1 MSTQSIWAAAVV
13 GAGVA
18 VDNPYLLIALSLC
31 VLGVALLL
39 AFWLRN
45 VVRPIRLSRLP
56 ANPVLKPIPEHW
68 WESEAVFNPAA
79 IVAGGRVHLLY
90 RALGRDGISRIGYA
104 SSADGVHFDERLD
117 HPVYAAENWS
127 ESRTHRPY
135 TSPARLTYDT
145 ITYASGGGWGGCE
158 DPRAVVLEGVVY
170 MTFNMFN
177 GWDTMRVA
185 FTSTDEYNL
194 LHAHGLWN
202 QFSYLSRPGERQKN
216 WVLFPEKIGGK
227 FALFHNLDGG
237 DPTRVHIKFMDTL
250 HMNEAPTADEALDPQ
265 RLPDH
270 VVAWHHRTRS
280 AAAPPIKTTEG
291 WLLLYHAMDKND
303 PNRYKLGALLLDL
316 EDPTKV
322 LCRSTGPILAPDA
335 WYENDWKPGIIYVSG
350 AVVFG
355 DDLIVYYGGGD
366 KYVAAAKTNL
376 RDFLR
381 TLRNHQQPKLKP
393 VTL

>member
-1 MSTQSIWAAAVV
+1 MDSTLGAIAA

-18 VDNPYLLIALSLC
+18 AGSVGLLIALAAC
-31 VLGVALLL
+31 VLGFFALFV
-39 AFWLRN
+39 FWLWN
-45 VVRPIRLSRLP
+45 IHKPIKFSRFP
-56 ANPVLKPIPEHW
+56 ENPILKPLPEHW

-90 RALGRDGISRIGYA
+90 RALGHDGISRIGYA
-104 SSADGVHFDERLD
+104 SSADGVHFDARLPE
-117 HPVYAAENWS
+117 PVYAAQNFNEARS
-127 ESRTHRPY
+127 HHPH

-145 ITYASGGGWGGCE
+145 VSYASGGGWGGCE
-158 DPRAVVLEGVVY
+158 DPRAVIIEGKVY
-170 MTFNMFN
+170 VTFNMFN
-177 GWDTMRVA
+177 GWETMRVA

-194 LHAHGLWN
+194 LHARGLWSH
-202 QFSYLSRPGERQKN
+202 FDYLSRPNERQKN

-227 FALFHNLDGG
+227 FGLFHNLDRG
-237 DPTRVHIKFMDTL
+237 DPARVHIKFMDEL
-250 HMNEAPTADEALDPQ
+250 SMAEAPTAEEAPDPQ

-270 VVAWHHRTRS
+270 DVAWHNRTRS
-280 AAAPPIKTTEG
+280 AASPPIKTTEG
-291 WLLLYHAMDKND
+291 WLLLYHAMDKED
-303 PNRYKLGALLLDL
+303 PGRYKLGAMLLDL

-322 LCRSTGPILAPDA
+322 LYRAVGPILAPDA

-381 TLRNHQQPKLKP
+381 KMKHHKQAVLRP
-393 VTL
+393 VRV